1 MRADDEQDPL
11 TAEIIGGAIEV
22 HRSLGPGLLESVY
35 EECLA
40 IELVDRGL
48 VVQKQAALP
57 IVFKDRILDMGYRVD
72 LLVND
77 SVIIELKAVER
88 VLPVHEAQLLTYL
101 KLSGKRT
108 GLLLNFNSAY
118 MRDGIL
124 RRVL

>member
-1 MRADDEQDPL
+1 LRADDEQDPL